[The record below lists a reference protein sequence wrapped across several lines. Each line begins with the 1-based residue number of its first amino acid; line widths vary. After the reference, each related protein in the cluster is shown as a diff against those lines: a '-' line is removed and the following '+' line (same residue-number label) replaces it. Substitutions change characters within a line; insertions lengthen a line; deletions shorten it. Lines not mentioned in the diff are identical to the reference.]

1 MSSPH
6 KSSESLTDE
15 QTGQFDRIAETIE
28 SFLEEDAVSDAFLL
42 LEETFEAL
50 GEEPEQ
56 QALRAALL
64 VLRAELF
71 IDQEDS
77 DAALA
82 DASLALSL
90 GVDDD
95 GKAAAHSVA
104 GWAYFNLEE
113 YEKAR
118 DRFVEALKLS
128 PDEVMFLH
136 GHALTLQELGE
147 FEKALVALKH
157 AIHIDDEDAD
167 LFALRSEIYLQ
178 LENFEAAER
187 DIRQASELDDEEPDY
202 ALSLAR
208 LMLVTQRVD
217 AALAIM
223 DELIGDGHDAS
234 LECILF
240 RSHLRLLAG
249 KNKEANSDAMSA
261 SNRFPDE
268 AFAFVQLANVQLAQG
283 NTSMALRAA
292 ERAIGL
298 DASLTDGYLARGT
311 ALHLSGK
318 SDEARKDLE
327 RASAAPAELPMF
339 LMGSAFEAM
348 GGAGFDSPLLEMLG
362 KTSKPAGNA
371 GFEDAFAAMS
381 GMGGLPGMGGM
392 DPMAMLGQMF
402 DDSGNIRGPLK
413 GLFEM
418 AMKNAP
424 QIMKNM
430 PESMKANLGGI
441 DPEKLD
447 MSNLSADDIEE
458 QMREFYQKM
467 KSSKDP
473 KKPGS
478 DEE

>member
-15 QTGQFDRIAETIE
+15 QSGQFDRIAETIE
-28 SFLEEDAVSDAFLL
+28 NFLDEGAVSEAFLL
-42 LEETFEAL
+42 LHETFEVL
-50 GEEPEQ
+50 GEDPEQ

-64 VLRAELF
+64 ILRAELF
-71 IDQEDS
+71 IDQDDS

-82 DASLALSL
+82 DATQALSL
-90 GVDDD
+90 GMNDE

-113 YEKAR
+113 YENASE
-118 DRFVEALKLS
+118 RFAAALKLM

-136 GHALTLQELGE
+136 GHALALQELGE
-147 FEKALVALKH
+147 FEKARAELTH
-157 AIHIDDEDAD
+157 AIHVDDEDAD
-167 LFALRSEIYLQ
+167 LYALRSEIHLQ
-178 LENFEAAER
+178 LEDMEAAER
-187 DIRQASELDDEEPDY
+187 DIRRACELDSEEPDY
-202 ALSLAR
+202 ALSFAR
-208 LMLVTQRVD
+208 LMLVGGD
-217 AALAIM
+217 IAGGLKIM
-223 DELIGDGHDAS
+223 DELIGEGHDAS
-234 LECILF
+234 LETILF

-249 KNKEANSDAMSA
+249 QPKEANADAMSA

-298 DASLTDGYLARGT
+298 DPSLPDGYLVRGT
-311 ALHLSGK
+311 ALYKSGK
-318 SDEARKDLE
+318 SAEARKDLE

-339 LMGSAFEAM
+339 LLGSAYDVI
-348 GGAGFDSPLLEMLG
+348 GGEGFDNSLLEMLG
-362 KTSKPAGNA
+362 QTSKSAGAA
-371 GFEDAFAAMS
+371 GFEDAFAAL
-381 GMGGLPGMGGM
+381 GGLPGMGNM

-418 AMKNAP
+418 ALKNAP

-430 PESMKANLGGI
+430 PESMKANLGGV

-458 QMREFYQKM
+458 QMRDFYQKM
-467 KSSKDP
+467 KTSKGP
-473 KKPGS
+473 KKPGT

>member
-6 KSSESLTDE
+6 KSAESLTDE
-15 QTGQFDRIAETIE
+15 QLGQFDRIAETIE
-28 SFLEEDAVSDAFLL
+28 NFLDEGAISDAFLL
-42 LEETFEAL
+42 LGETFEAL
-50 GEEPEQ
+50 GEDPEHK
-56 QALRAALL
+56 ALRAALL
-64 VLRAELF
+64 ILRAELF
-71 IDQEDS
+71 IDQDDS

-82 DASLALSL
+82 DAKLALSL
-90 GVDDD
+90 GVDDE

-104 GWAYFNLEE
+104 GWAYFNLES
-113 YEKAR
+113 YEDAR
-118 DRFVEALKLS
+118 ERFSEALKLS
-128 PDEVMFLH
+128 PEEVMFMH
-136 GHALTLQELGE
+136 GLALSLQEIGE
-147 FEKALVALKH
+147 FEQARDVLTG
-157 AIHIDDEDAD
+157 AIELDDEDAD
-167 LFALRSEIYLQ
+167 LFALRSEVNLQ
-178 LENFEAAER
+178 LEDMEAAEA
-187 DIRQASELDDEEPDY
+187 DIRQARELDDEEPDY

-208 LMLVTQRVD
+208 LMLVTERIED
-217 AALAIM
+217 ALGIM
-223 DELIGDGHDAS
+223 NDVIGDGHDAS
-234 LECILF
+234 LEAILF

-249 KNKEANSDAMSA
+249 QNKEANADAMSA

-298 DASLTDGYLARGT
+298 DPSLADGYLARGT
-311 ALHLSGK
+311 ALHMSGK
-318 SDEARKDLE
+318 TDEARKDLE

-339 LMGSAFEAM
+339 LLGSAFDVI
-348 GGAGFDSPLLEMLG
+348 GGGMDNSLLEMLG
-362 KTSKPAGNA
+362 ETSKPAGAA
-371 GFEDAFAAMS
+371 GFEDAFAALG
-381 GMGGLPGMGGM
+381 GMGGLPGMGNM

-430 PESMKANLGGI
+430 PDSMKANLGGI

-467 KSSKDP
+467 KSSKSP
-473 KKPGS
+473 KKPGTD
-478 DEE
+478 DE

>member
-6 KSSESLTDE
+6 ISAESLTDE
-15 QTGQFDRIAETIE
+15 QNGQFGRIAETIAN
-28 SFLEEDAVSDAFLL
+28 FLDEGAVSEAFLL

-50 GEEPEQ
+50 GEAADQ
-56 QALRAALL
+56 RALRAALL
-64 VLRAELF
+64 ILRAELL
-71 IDQEDS
+71 IDQDDS

-82 DASLALSL
+82 DAELALSL
-90 GVDDD
+90 GIDDG

-104 GWAYFNLEE
+104 AWAYFNLEE
-113 YEKAR
+113 YESAR
-118 DRFVEALKLS
+118 ERFVRALEFL

-136 GHALTLQELGE
+136 GYALTLQELGE
-147 FEKALVALKH
+147 LEQALAELTR
-157 AIHIDDEDAD
+157 AIQIDDEDAD
-167 LFALRSEIYLQ
+167 LYALRSEIYLQ
-178 LENFEAAER
+178 LEDMEAAER
-187 DIRQASELDDEEPDY
+187 DIREACELDDEEPDY
-202 ALSLAR
+202 GLSYARLKLVTERIEDALS
-208 LMLVTQRVD
+208 
-217 AALAIM
+217 IM
-223 DELIGDGHDAS
+223 DDVIGEGHEAS
-234 LECILF
+234 MEAILF

-249 KNKEANSDAMSA
+249 KNKEANADAMSA

-298 DASLTDGYLARGT
+298 DPSLADGYLARGT
-311 ALHLSGK
+311 ALHMTGK
-318 SDEARKDLE
+318 TDEARKDLE

-339 LMGSAFEAM
+339 LLGSAYDVI
-348 GGAGFDSPLLEMLG
+348 GGGGFDNSLLEMLG
-362 KTSKPAGNA
+362 GAGKPAG
-371 GFEDAFAAMS
+371 GGLDEAFAALG

-418 AMKNAP
+418 ALKNAP

-430 PESMKANLGGI
+430 PDSMKANLAGV

-447 MSNLSADDIEE
+447 MSNLSAEDVEE

-467 KSSKDP
+467 KSSKGP
-473 KKPGS
+473 KTSGS
-478 DEE
+478 DED